1 MRWLAV
7 LGMLIVSGVALR
19 ALLQAPAPQ
28 LIRNDLATPAE
39 DTAVARGRLVYERY
53 GCVMCHGDD
62 GAGGREN
69 TNAETEG
76 KIPGVIKVAEG
87 YTEAEL
93 RRLVRNGT
101 PHIGREDANGP
112 QPPYR
117 MPGWGDRMSDDEVRD
132 LVRYLFSLAPA
143 STSWR

>member
-1 MRWLAV
+1 V
-7 LGMLIVSGVALR
+7 GSVALR
-19 ALLQAPAPQ
+19 AVLQPPPPQ
-28 LIRNDLATPAE
+28 LIRADPAALTE
-39 DTAVARGRLVYERY
+39 DTATARGRLVYERY

-69 TNAETEG
+69 TNADTEG
-76 KIPGVIKVAEG
+76 TIQGVIKVAEG
-87 YTEAEL
+87 YTDAEL
-93 RRLVRNGT
+93 QRLVRNGT
-101 PHIGREDANGP
+101 PHIGRENAEGP

-132 LVRYLFSLAPA
+132 LVHYLISLAPA